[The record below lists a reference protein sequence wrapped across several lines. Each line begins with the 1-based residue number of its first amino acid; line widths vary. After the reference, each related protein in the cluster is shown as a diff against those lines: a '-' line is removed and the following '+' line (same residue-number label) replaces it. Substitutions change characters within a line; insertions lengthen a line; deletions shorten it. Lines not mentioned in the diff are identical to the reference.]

1 MKKMIALLSA
11 AVLTV
16 ATAVT
21 AFALPSVSVDGVVTK
36 IESAVDAN
44 GNAVTV
50 EIKDVPEEYKAA
62 VEEVKKEE
70 TIKELLGAD
79 FKEGMQVVDVKEV
92 SVPEGTAFPVT
103 ITFSVP
109 GVKEGTAVAVLHY
122 NGSAWERIT
131 KDVKAGNG
139 TITATFDSLSPVA
152 FVVDKEA
159 AEAASTS
166 TSTSAKSPKTGEFN
180 VLGMAGIVAVIA
192 LGGMA
197 VTYSRKRKEA

>member
-21 AFALPSVSVDGVVTK
+21 AFALPSVSVSGVVTK

-79 FKEGMQVVDVKEV
+79 FKEGMQVVDVNEV

-139 TITATFDSLSPVA
+139 TISATFDSLSPVA

-159 AEAASTS
+159 AEAASS
-166 TSTSAKSPKTGEFN
+166 SATSPKTGEFN

>member
-21 AFALPSVSVDGVVTK
+21 AFALPSVSVSGVVTK

-62 VEEVKKEE
+62 VEEVKKKE

-159 AEAASTS
+159 AEAASAS
-166 TSTSAKSPKTGEFN
+166 TSTTTKSPKTGEFN

>member
-180 VLGMAGIVAVIA
+180 VLGMAGIVAIIA